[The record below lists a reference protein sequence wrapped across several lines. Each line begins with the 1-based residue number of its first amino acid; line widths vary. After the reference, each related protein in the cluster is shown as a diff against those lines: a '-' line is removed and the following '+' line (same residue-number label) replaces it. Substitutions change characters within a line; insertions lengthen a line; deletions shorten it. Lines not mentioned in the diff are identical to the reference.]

1 MIQAIQLILA
11 LSFLVL
17 IHELGHFTF
26 ARIFKVR
33 VEKFY
38 MFFNPWMSIVRMK
51 KFEGKWHFKFF
62 AKNEDEEWAK
72 YPDNTEWGI
81 GWLPFGGY
89 CAIGGMVDETHK
101 TEDLAPEPQPW
112 EFRSKPAWQRLLI
125 ILGGIMVNF
134 IGALVIYWMLLW
146 QYGSDKMPLRNMPDG
161 LYYSQLLLD
170 EGFEPQDKIL
180 TINGEEPEELQDVVW
195 KILIEN
201 KREVR
206 VLRGTDTVDVTIS
219 EDFTDKYF
227 TAQNQHYNKK
237 SFILV
242 TGWKP
247 CVIDTVFPEMPA
259 ALAGMRRGDSIVSIG
274 GDTTRCMADL
284 TLALQKHPC
293 DSVDVAYYREGELLT
308 ARVFIGDEC
317 ALGILAS
324 PFEFEHTD
332 YSFFQAMPAGASFGW
347 SVLVR
352 YVQQF
357 GIIFSNKQAAQ
368 SIGGFGTIGSMFPPA
383 WSWYAFWSMTAFLSV
398 ILAFMNF
405 LPIPALDGGYVL
417 FLLWE
422 MITRRKP
429 SDRFLEIA
437 NQIGF
442 WLLIALLI
450 FANGNDIKRFFF

>member
-38 MFFNPWMSIVRMK
+38 MFFNPWRSIFRMK

-62 AKNEDEEWAK
+62 AKNKDEEWAK
-72 YPDNTEWGI
+72 YPETTEWGI

-101 TEDLAPEPQPW
+101 SEDLAPEPQSW
-112 EFRSKPAWQRLLI
+112 EFRSKPAWQRMLI

-134 IGALVIYWMLLW
+134 VGALIIYWMLLW
-146 QYGSDKMPLRNMPDG
+146 QYGTDKLPLRNMTDG
-161 LYYSQLLLD
+161 LYYSQMWLD
-170 EGFEPQDKIL
+170 EGFQQKDKIL
-180 TINGEEPEELQDVVW
+180 SVNGIQPRELGDLSKAIILNGKRDIEVQRGDSILYITLSPEFSDNC
-195 KILIEN
+195 I
-201 KREVR
+201 R
-206 VLRGTDTVDVTIS
+206 VLRSKDKSPVQLGGWLPCKVDTVIP
-219 EDFTDKYF
+219 
-227 TAQNQHYNKK
+227 N
-237 SFILV
+237 
-242 TGWKP
+242 
-247 CVIDTVFPEMPA
+247 MPA
-259 ALAGMRRGDSIVSIG
+259 ALAGMQKGDSIVAVNGEPAACMIQMNQALEGHANDTVEVTYFRGEEQLTSRMVL
-274 GDTTRCMADL
+274 GDDA
-284 TLALQKHPC
+284 K
-293 DSVDVAYYREGELLT
+293 
-308 ARVFIGDEC
+308 
-317 ALGILAS
+317 LGIQVRDFVWDHKS
-324 PFEFEHTD
+324 
-332 YSFFQAMPAGASFGW
+332 YSFFRALPAGVKFGW
-347 SVLVR
+347 RTLAEYVEGIGLVFTRSEVAKSV
-352 YVQQF
+352 
-357 GIIFSNKQAAQ
+357 
-368 SIGGFGTIGSMFPPA
+368 GGFGAIGSMFPST
-383 WSWYAFWSMTAFLSV
+383 WSWPAFWYMTAFLSI

-442 WLLIALLI
+442 WLLMALLI
-450 FANGNDIKRFFF
+450 LANGNDILRLFS